1 MSRGTTKRLRSQR
14 SRFGSSVSSG
24 ERSSVFSA
32 KLADRSDNDPT
43 HSRLIEPV
51 CQNWLSLSC
60 PQRSAPRLQPARLAL
75 LLAVGSL
82 YGVQECSRNHRFNSS
97 RECTPCTK
105 RLFAGVISAETSLGT
120 GSWALLRRNSQARQA
135 AEKSQTAEKQP
146 PGLKPGIY
154 RSVLAG
160 LKTRYPGLKSGAG
173 TD

>member
-1 MSRGTTKRLRSQR
+1 MSRGTTKRLRSQG

-24 ERSSVFSA
+24 ERSSVFPPNSLIA
-32 KLADRSDNDPT
+32 VT
-43 HSRLIEPV
+43 TIRLIAGSSSPFV
-51 CQNWLSLSC
+51 KTGSRHLDAAVSPAPPTSPTGPPTRRRKPIW
-60 PQRSAPRLQPARLAL
+60 RS
-75 LLAVGSL
+75 
-82 YGVQECSRNHRFNSS
+82 GVSRNHRFNSS